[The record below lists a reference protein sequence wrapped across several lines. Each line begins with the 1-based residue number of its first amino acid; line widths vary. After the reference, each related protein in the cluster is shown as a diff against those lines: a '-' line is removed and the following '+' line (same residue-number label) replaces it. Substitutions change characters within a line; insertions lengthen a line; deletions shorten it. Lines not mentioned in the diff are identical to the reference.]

1 MKPFFTPAHTQPQQ
15 HFKFGITQNSNAHN
29 LNQQNNHQP
38 KFKFGIPPSRQVR
51 LPIAQPQQ
59 SGYKPHLPQQ
69 PFGYKPPFTQG
80 QQQFGYRPQFSQ
92 GQPQFGYKPQLNQG
106 QTQFGYRPQLNQN
119 QPQLGY
125 KPNFGQT
132 QQQLGYRPQQRLPPQ
147 LSTDVSMRTAPPAK
161 PQFHINELYNL
172 NEPEYVESNCKNE
185 ECEIDYNYNNE
196 YVEYADDL
204 EPHYIDDQDNSE
216 PPVQSIENFHISAC
230 NQNLR

>member
-1 MKPFFTPAHTQPQQ
+1 MKPFFTSAHTQPQQ

-38 KFKFGIPPSRQVR
+38 KFKFGIPPSRQVK

-59 SGYKPHLPQQ
+59 SGYKSHLPQHHLVIS
-69 PFGYKPPFTQG
+69 PLLLRDNSSLDIDHNLVKVNLSSVTSLNSTKVK
-80 QQQFGYRPQFSQ
+80 QFV
-92 GQPQFGYKPQLNQG
+92 
-106 QTQFGYRPQLNQN
+106 YRPQLNQN

-147 LSTDVSMRTAPPAK
+147 LSTDVSMCTAPPAK

-185 ECEIDYNYNNE
+185 ECENDYNYNNE
-196 YVEYADDL
+196 YVEYSDDL

-216 PPVQSIENFHISAC
+216 PPVQSI
-230 NQNLR
+230 